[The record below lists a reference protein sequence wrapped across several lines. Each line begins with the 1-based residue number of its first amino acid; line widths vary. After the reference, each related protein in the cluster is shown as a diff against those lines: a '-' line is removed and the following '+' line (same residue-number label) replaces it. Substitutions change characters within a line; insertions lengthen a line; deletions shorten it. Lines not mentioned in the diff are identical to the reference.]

1 MRHSC
6 KSQDISYRGAHQEPF
21 HTQAATIGR
30 IIPPVTK
37 GKHIPPATI
46 GHSQINQTNSRGAV
60 RHTNGPNNTRA
71 KICRT
76 PIFLMPNFCHAQD
89 TVAKRSKALSAST
102 LIINVPTVHSP
113 THSSFLFN
121 CAIKA
126 HRFAEGPSVSTD
138 TGKACNTSQF
148 HCFCFLLGHWYAMC
162 PASPH
167 L

>member
-1 MRHSC
+1 M
-6 KSQDISYRGAHQEPF
+6 F
-21 HTQAATIGR
+21 
-30 IIPPVTK
+30 PPVIFEDPILSPCIILTSNRS
-37 GKHIPPATI
+37 ILI
-46 GHSQINQTNSRGAV
+46 LSR
-60 RHTNGPNNTRA
+60 RSIEDTFHTNGPNNTRA
-71 KICRT
+71 KVCRT
-76 PIFLMPNFCHAQD
+76 LIFLMPNFCHAQD
-89 TVAKRSKALSAST
+89 TIAKRSKALSAST